1 MGAAKGA
8 LSLVSTIGQLAGSGS
23 SSGGQQPQVNSGP
36 SPQAAATMASNQ
48 FAQGGSV
55 GSMWNSPNRVAA
67 QIEAANAAS
76 VNQANQQLGV
86 NAQQNAL
93 NNQQQNINQQ
103 GVNSLNEE
111 IGAQQG
117 SQNGASTATSSD
129 AVTGD

>member
-1 MGAAKGA
+1 MGA
-8 LSLVSTIGQLAGSGS
+8 LSAISSIASLAGSAGGKGGGG
-23 SSGGQQPQVNSGP
+23 SSGGQQVNTGP